1 LSPSHIR
8 AQSWTT
14 IGETIMTKIAAAFAA
29 LAVLAGTAPA
39 AQALP
44 AVPAVQDAK
53 PNIGWTIGEL
63 LENEKAAA
71 VLEKHLPGIADHPAR
86 PQFEGMTLEQ
96 VAPLSEGQVTQEMI
110 DAIDADLKALPAD

>member
-1 LSPSHIR
+1 
-8 AQSWTT
+8 
-14 IGETIMTKIAAAFAA
+14 MTKLAAAFAA
-29 LAVLAGTAPA
+29 VALLAGAAPA

-44 AVPAVQDAK
+44 AVVAVQDAK

-71 VLEKHLPGIADHPAR
+71 VLEKHVPGISDHPAR
-86 PQFEGMTLEQ
+86 PQFEGMTLEE
-96 VAPLSEGQVTQEMI
+96 VAPLSNGELTQEMI